1 MTHDLS
7 GAILL
12 VRDVH
17 GINIPRWFATKYDPA
32 SWGICDADIE
42 ILQAG
47 PDHDLYWDAWE
58 DALRDA
64 RHHYDD
70 RVWCLYQ
77 DGDLW
82 AVPVE

>member
-1 MTHDLS
+1 MTHD

-12 VRDVH
+12 VDEVH
-17 GINIPRWFATKYDPA
+17 GINIPRWFAVKYDAA
-32 SWGICDADIE
+32 SWGISDGDIE
-42 ILQAG
+42 ILRAG
-47 PDHDLYWDAWE
+47 PEHEHYWDAW
-58 DALRDA
+58 DDILRDA

-70 RVWCLYQ
+70 RTWCLYQ